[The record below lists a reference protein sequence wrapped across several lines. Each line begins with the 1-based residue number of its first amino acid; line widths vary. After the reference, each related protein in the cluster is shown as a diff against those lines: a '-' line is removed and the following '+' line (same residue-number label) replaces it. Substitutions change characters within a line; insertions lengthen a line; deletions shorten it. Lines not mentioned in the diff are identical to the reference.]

1 MGPRHV
7 EGVITWQQLMWVRF
21 PWQHV
26 VMETRV
32 HLWHLVVVRGRGRRA
47 TELWR
52 GLRRRVPATVHA
64 AQVFQLLP
72 RQPFV
77 HLQVVHDSRMLR
89 GTRVIRGCPK
99 QRVIG
104 TMLLCR
110 STVQFCGVF
119 PVQMFIRVPSVVL
132 RWQVVVFTG
141 CTAVVRDGRSTFL
154 VKPPALLFQRS
165 FVFMHRQSTV
175 TMVTV
180 KVVMPARR
188 HHLLSAA
195 VQRMVPGRGVPTV
208 LDAWVVAAAGWG

>member
-1 MGPRHV
+1 M

-26 VMETRV
+26 VMETWV

-52 GLRRRVPATVHA
+52 GLRGRVSATMHA

-72 RQPFV
+72 RQSFV
-77 HLQVVHDSRMLR
+77 HLQVAHDSRMLR
-89 GTRVIRGCPK
+89 STCVIRGCPK
-99 QRVIG
+99 QCVVG
-104 TMLLCR
+104 TMLGR
-110 STVQFCGVF
+110 SAVQFCGVF
-119 PVQMFIRVPSVVL
+119 PVQMFIWVPSVVL
-132 RWQVVVFTG
+132 RWQVVMLTG
-141 CTAVVRDGRSTFL
+141 CTAVVRNGRSTFL
-154 VKPPALLFQRS
+154 VQPPALLFQRS
-165 FVFMHRQSTV
+165 FVFMHRQSAV

-195 VQRMVPGRGVPTV
+195 VQRMVPWRGVSTV
-208 LDAWVVAAAGWG
+208 LDARMVATAGWG